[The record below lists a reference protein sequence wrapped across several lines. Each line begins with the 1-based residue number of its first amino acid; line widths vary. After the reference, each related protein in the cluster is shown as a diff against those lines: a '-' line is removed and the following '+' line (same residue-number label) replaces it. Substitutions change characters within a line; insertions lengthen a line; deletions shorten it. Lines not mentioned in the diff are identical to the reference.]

1 MSNKIY
7 PAIFHEAEEGGYW
20 VSFPDLEGC
29 FTEGETLEEAF
40 AMAKEALALHIDG
53 MKELPAATEMKDVQA
68 AEGETVMLVEADN
81 ADDIVYIK
89 TSEVPKYIENG
100 LEERK
105 LTKNQVA
112 FILDV
117 DRSYLTHIVKGERVP
132 SVDMAKRI
140 GILLG
145 FDWKIFFPNGEGV

>member
-1 MSNKIY
+1 MKKIY
-7 PAIFHEAEEGGYW
+7 PAVFHLEEKGGYS

-29 FTEGETLEEAF
+29 FTAGETIEEAF
-40 AMAKEALALHIDG
+40 AMAKEASALYLDG
-53 MKELPAATEMKDVQA
+53 MKELPKATELTKVS
-68 AEGETVMLVEADN
+68 AENGDIVMLVEADN

-89 TSEVPKYIENG
+89 TSEIPKKIESG
-100 LEERK
+100 LEERG

-132 SVDMAKRI
+132 SVDMAKRL
-140 GILLG
+140 GLLLN
-145 FDWKIFFPNGEGV
+145 FDWRIFYANAEGV

>member
-1 MSNKIY
+1 MKNKIY
-7 PAIFHEAEEGGYW
+7 PAVFHAEEKGYS

-29 FTEGETLEEAF
+29 FTNGETLEEAF
-40 AMAKEALALHIDG
+40 AMAKEALALYLDDIQ
-53 MKELPAATEMKDVQA
+53 ELPAPSKMQDVKV
-68 AEGETVMLVEADN
+68 EDGETVMLVEADN

-89 TSEVPKYIENG
+89 KSEVPKYIANG
-100 LEERK
+100 LEERG
-105 LTKNQVA
+105 LTKSQVA

-117 DRSYLTHIVKGERVP
+117 DRSYLTHIEKGERVP

-145 FDWKIFFPNGEGV
+145 FDWKVFYTNNEGI

>member
-1 MSNKIY
+1 MNKIY
-7 PAIFHEAEEGGYW
+7 PAVFHMEENGSYS

-29 FTEGETLEEAF
+29 ITYGATLEEAF
-40 AMAKEALALHIDG
+40 AMAKEALALFIDG
-53 MKELPAATEMKDVQA
+53 MKELPPVTEMKNVKTN
-68 AEGETVMLVEADN
+68 EGETAMLVEADN

-89 TSEVPKYIENG
+89 TSEVPRYIENG
-100 LEERK
+100 LEERG

-140 GILLG
+140 ATLLG
-145 FDWKIFFPNGEGV
+145 FDWKVFYANSEGI

>member
-1 MSNKIY
+1 MKKIY
-7 PAIFHEAEEGGYW
+7 PAIFHKENGCYW
-20 VSFPDLEGC
+20 VEFPDLEGC
-29 FTEGETLEEAF
+29 ITQGATLEEAF
-40 AMAKEALALHIDG
+40 AMAKEALALYLDG
-53 MKELPAATEMKDVQA
+53 MKELPKANEMNAISVQN
-68 AEGETVMLVEADN
+68 GDTVMLVEADN

-100 LEERK
+100 LEEK
-105 LTKNQVA
+105 GLTKGQVA

-145 FDWKIFFPNGEGV
+145 FDWRIFYTNNEGI

>member
-1 MSNKIY
+1 MKKIY
-7 PAIFHEAEEGGYW
+7 PAVFHLEEKGGYS

-29 FTEGETLEEAF
+29 FSAGETIEEAF
-40 AMAKEALALHIDG
+40 AMAKEALVLYLDG
-53 MKELPAATEMKDVQA
+53 MKECPNATELAKIEVEQGDVA
-68 AEGETVMLVEADN
+68 MLVEADD

-89 TSEVPKYIENG
+89 TSEIPKKIESG
-100 LEERK
+100 LEERG

-132 SVDMAKRI
+132 SVDMAKRL
-140 GILLG
+140 GLLLN
-145 FDWKIFFPNGEGV
+145 FDWRLFYANADGV

>member
-1 MSNKIY
+1 MKKIY
-7 PAIFHEAEEGGYW
+7 PAIFHKENNSYW
-20 VSFPDLEGC
+20 VEFPDLEGC
-29 FTEGETLEEAF
+29 ITQGATLEEAF
-40 AMAKEALALHIDG
+40 AMAKEALALYLDG
-53 MKELPAATEMKDVQA
+53 MKELPKATEMKAISVQN
-68 AEGETVMLVEADN
+68 GDTVMLVEADN

-100 LEERK
+100 LEEK
-105 LTKNQVA
+105 GLTKGQVA

-145 FDWKIFFPNGEGV
+145 FDWRIFYANSEGI

>member
-7 PAIFHEAEEGGYW
+7 PAIFHEEGTAFW

-29 FTEGETLEEAF
+29 FTQGETLEEAF
-40 AMAKEALALHIDG
+40 AMAKEALALYLDG
-53 MKELPAATEMKDVQA
+53 MKELPKATEMKDIKTE
-68 AEGETVMLVEADN
+68 EGETVMLVEADN

-89 TSEVPKYIENG
+89 NSNIPKYIENG
-100 LEERK
+100 LEEK
-105 LTKNQVA
+105 GYTKNQVA

-140 GILLG
+140 GMLLG
-145 FDWKIFFPNGEGV
+145 FDWKIFYPNGEGI

>member
-1 MSNKIY
+1 MKKIY
-7 PAIFHEAEEGGYW
+7 PAIFHKENGCYW
-20 VSFPDLEGC
+20 VEFPDLEGC
-29 FTEGETLEEAF
+29 ITQGATLEEAF
-40 AMAKEALALHIDG
+40 AMAKEALALYLDG
-53 MKELPAATEMKDVQA
+53 MKELPKATEMNAISVQN
-68 AEGETVMLVEADN
+68 GDTVMLVEADN

-100 LEERK
+100 LEEK
-105 LTKNQVA
+105 GLTKGQVA

-145 FDWKIFFPNGEGV
+145 FDWRIFYTNNEGI

>member
-1 MSNKIY
+1 MKKIY
-7 PAIFHEAEEGGYW
+7 PAIFHKENDCYW
-20 VSFPDLEGC
+20 VEFPDLEGC
-29 FTEGETLEEAF
+29 ITQGATLEEAF
-40 AMAKEALALHIDG
+40 AMAKEALALYLDG
-53 MKELPAATEMKDVQA
+53 MKEMPKATEMKAISVRNGD
-68 AEGETVMLVEADN
+68 TVMLVEADN

-100 LEERK
+100 LEEK
-105 LTKNQVA
+105 GLTKGQVA

-145 FDWKIFFPNGEGV
+145 FDWRIFYANSEGI

>member
-1 MSNKIY
+1 MKKIY
-7 PAIFHEAEEGGYW
+7 PAIFHKENNCYW
-20 VSFPDLEGC
+20 VEFPDLEGC
-29 FTEGETLEEAF
+29 ITQGATLEEAF
-40 AMAKEALALHIDG
+40 AMAKEALALYLDG
-53 MKELPAATEMKDVQA
+53 MKELPKATEMSAISVQN
-68 AEGETVMLVEADN
+68 GDTVMLVEADN

-100 LEERK
+100 LEEK
-105 LTKNQVA
+105 GLTKGQVA

-145 FDWKIFFPNGEGV
+145 FDWRIFYANSEGI